1 MKYKMLAEDI
11 VGDTVDIPENAIPA
25 TVVPNY
31 QTNKWMIIYLV
42 PAEEEPRSGDTEEGH
57 GP

>member
-1 MKYKMLAEDI
+1 MKYKMLAKDVVE
-11 VGDTVDIPENAIPA
+11 DTVDIPENAIPA

-42 PAEEEPRSGDTEEGH
+42 PVEEESGSGDTEEGH